1 MVREGICIFI
11 VLTGFPIPKISCAM
25 LPFIIEIGEREAEKM
40 RRHLRA
46 RLEERINQCMD
57 GEGSE
62 KLQRKNELLRSR
74 SGEIVKI
81 EGTGRIQAIEKVENG
96 SRVDY
101 SLHLKYLIKQ
111 KDMMHIEEE
120 VEVREAFFYKDQL
133 ISDDELPV
141 DYSQQTGPEIIFR
154 DQEDERLSYQY
165 DRLKAVQYAEK
176 WWNSYNPAYKK
187 FENDCTNF
195 ISQCLRAGEAPM
207 RGYPKRGTGWWM
219 RNDNWSYSWSVA
231 HSLRLYLPA
240 SKSGLR
246 AVEVGS
252 PDELKLGD
260 VICYDFEGDG
270 RYNHNTIVTSK
281 DAFGMPLVN
290 AHTHNSRLRYWSYE
304 DSTAYTPN
312 ITYKFF
318 TIVDDA

>member
-1 MVREGICIFI
+1 
-11 VLTGFPIPKISCAM
+11 
-25 LPFIIEIGEREAEKM
+25 M
-40 RRHLRA
+40 RRQLMA
-46 RLEERINQCMD
+46 RLEERIEKFVG

-62 KLQRKNELLRSR
+62 KIQRKNELVMGRN
-74 SGEIVKI
+74 GAIVKV
-81 EGTGRIQAIEKVENG
+81 EGTGRIGSVQKVEDG
-96 SRVDY
+96 RKVDY
-101 SLHLKYLIKQ
+101 TLHLKYLIKQ
-111 KDMMHIEEE
+111 KDFMHIEEE
-120 VEVREAFFYKDQL
+120 IETREAFFYKGQL
-133 ISDDELPV
+133 VSDDEIPV
-141 DYSQQTGPEIIFR
+141 EYSGDLEPEINFR
-154 DQEDERLSYQY
+154 DQEERRDAYQY

-187 FENDCTNF
+187 FDVDCTNF
-195 ISQCLRAGEAPM
+195 ISQCLHAGEAPM

-219 RNDNWSYSWSVA
+219 RNNNWSYSWSVA
-231 HSLRLYLPA
+231 HSLRMYLP
-240 SKSGLR
+240 SSTSGLR
-246 AVEVGS
+246 AEEVGS

-290 AHTHNSRLRYWSYE
+290 AHTTNSRLRYWSYE